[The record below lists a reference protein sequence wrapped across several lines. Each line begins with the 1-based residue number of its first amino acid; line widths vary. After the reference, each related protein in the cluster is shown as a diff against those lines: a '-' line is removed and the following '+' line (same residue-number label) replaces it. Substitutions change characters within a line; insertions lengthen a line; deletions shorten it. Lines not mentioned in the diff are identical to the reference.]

1 MTSFI
6 PLFVDM
12 SLFGSLI
19 AIANACKVH
28 YLRCIICQ
36 ELIDQ
41 DGQPVTFLCSYMWG
55 WLRCIM
61 CQGLIDWDGQPATFL
76 YSYMWGWLR
85 CIMCQGLIDWDCTR
99 CHRRPTFLCTA
110 YTVASGYA
118 IRTLYTMSSSNCC
131 PPCRC
136 KFLSSKCLSR
146 NGWTALGYRPDEA
159 LANMWMSTKDTVRL
173 NRPNLALHIK

>member
-1 MTSFI
+1 MRCCTYLVLPHMTSFV

-36 ELIDQ
+36 ELIDW
-41 DGQPVTFLCSYMWG
+41 DGQPV
-55 WLRCIM
+55 
-61 CQGLIDWDGQPATFL
+61 TFL

-85 CIMCQGLIDWDCTR
+85 CIMCQGLIDWDCTW